1 MNIRTIIAIVAVALS
16 ANAFSVVKAQGLPVA
31 KPNKLKGPLTEAACV
46 AQMSE
51 SEREARKKAIQRK
64 VMEQHGGI
72 LERKGV
78 GAMAVVNCQK
88 RADISAITPKVN
100 DFRKASRMD
109 IMEVTGI
116 FKLQDVKIPEGAKIA
131 VFIVDDPSLP
141 ASLVALESKWG
152 MMNVA
157 SLLSDSP
164 DAKTTQKRI
173 IKQFI
178 RVASLTFGGGCSQ
191 YSGSPL
197 QPAFNNK
204 QLDAIT
210 GEGLTID
217 IVKSMSRN
225 LTTLGMRPSF
235 RATYRKACEEGW
247 APAPTNEY
255 QKAIWEQVKADK
267 ERGPTNPIK
276 IPPPKKK

>member
-1 MNIRTIIAIVAVALS
+1 MKLKSIMAIVTVVL
-16 ANAFSVVKAQGLPVA
+16 NAATFSVLNAQSLSFA
-31 KPNKLKGPLTEAACV
+31 DANKPKGPITAAARF

-51 SEREARKKAIQRK
+51 SEREERKKAIQRK

-88 RADISAITPKVN
+88 RADISSITPKLN

-109 IMEVTGI
+109 IMEVTGM
-116 FKLQDVKIPEGAKIA
+116 FKLQDVKIPEGACIA

-141 ASLVALESKWG
+141 ASLIALESKWG
-152 MMNVA
+152 MMNIA
-157 SLLSDSP
+157 ALLSDTP
-164 DAKTTQKRI
+164 DSQTAQKRI

-204 QLDAIT
+204 QLDAIR

-225 LTTLGMRPSF
+225 LTTLGMKPSF

-255 QKAIWEQVKADK
+255 QKVIWEQVKADK
-267 ERGPTNPIK
+267 ERGPTNPIE
-276 IPPPKKK
+276 IPMPRKK